1 MRVPFSR
8 LFARLAYSDLM
19 CSEEVPPHSTL
30 RRPALSMDKG
40 AKATIIEEDPMEI
53 GDKLHGPN
61 IGYRVFD
68 FLAFLSIAGSC
79 LGRFIFEAE
88 LDFAFLG

>member
-1 MRVPFSR
+1 MSVSFSSFSYAQ
-8 LFARLAYSDLM
+8 LTLTWCAVKKCLL
-19 CSEEVPPHSTL
+19 STL
-30 RRPALSMDKG
+30 RRPTLSMDKR
-40 AKATIIEEDPMEI
+40 AKATIIEEEDPI
-53 GDKLHGPN
+53 GDRLHGPN

>member
-1 MRVPFSR
+1 METGDR
-8 LFARLAYSDLM
+8 L
-19 CSEEVPPHSTL
+19 HS
-30 RRPALSMDKG
+30 
-40 AKATIIEEDPMEI
+40 
-53 GDKLHGPN
+53 PN

>member
-1 MRVPFSR
+1 VKKCLPT
-8 LFARLAYSDLM
+8 ARSDA
-19 CSEEVPPHSTL
+19 EQTK
-30 RRPALSMDKG
+30 AN
-40 AKATIIEEDPMEI
+40 ATIIEEEDPMET
-53 GDKLHGPN
+53 GDRLHGPN